1 MKNRNFLFWIDSK
14 FRFFAPLTQ
23 YYSTFWEP
31 KNINFDWIWN
41 FLKIKN
47 WKMVGISENLAAKLK
62 SIKWFNFKCSPSC
75 QKFQA
80 TPLNLWLSG
89 RLSGWLNSIISF
101 LYFHWINII
110 WKYPTISNTT
120 YCLFSNKASSFN
132 CFF

>member
-47 WKMVGISENLAAKLK
+47 WMMVGISENLAAKLK

-101 LYFHWINII
+101 LYFFNFFKIRPGIIENPLRSIINF
-110 WKYPTISNTT
+110 T
-120 YCLFSNKASSFN
+120 LFRFYR
-132 CFF
+132 